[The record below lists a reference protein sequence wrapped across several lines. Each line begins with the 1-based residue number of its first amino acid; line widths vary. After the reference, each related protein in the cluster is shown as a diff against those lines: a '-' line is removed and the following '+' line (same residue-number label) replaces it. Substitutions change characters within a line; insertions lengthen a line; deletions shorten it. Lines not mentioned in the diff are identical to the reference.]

1 MPWKGWAI
9 ISGISLSHTHTHTT
23 TQRNK
28 LNHDS
33 PKNFTKSLHLPVIA
47 QRTLVGYRCFDTAY
61 RSRLLSSRCRFF
73 FDFFILQDEKNRLS
87 QNDGKKPRYER
98 NKMNENFNYNKTK
111 AFNFPYVEITLWCIW
126 CSWWDF
132 HKRLLQFQASR
143 IIYVQRGYKSVR
155 VVTISH
161 LNRGFRR
168 SPKGLLNSTQP

>member
-1 MPWKGWAI
+1 MIP
-9 ISGISLSHTHTHTT
+9 
-23 TQRNK
+23 
-28 LNHDS
+28 
-33 PKNFTKSLHLPVIA
+33 
-47 QRTLVGYRCFDTAY
+47 QRTL
-61 RSRLLSSRCRFF
+61 RSLYTYQLSHSARWLVTDVSTQRIGPVFCRLDADSSLTSLSFKMKRIGCP
-73 FDFFILQDEKNRLS
+73 KTTV
-87 QNDGKKPRYER
+87 KKPRYER

-132 HKRLLQFQASR
+132 HKRLHQFQASR